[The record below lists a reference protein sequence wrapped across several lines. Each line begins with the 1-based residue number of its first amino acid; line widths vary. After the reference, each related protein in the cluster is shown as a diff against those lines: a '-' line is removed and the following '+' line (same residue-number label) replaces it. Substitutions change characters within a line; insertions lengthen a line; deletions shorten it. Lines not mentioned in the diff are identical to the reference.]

1 MQNTKENMRGYSKY
15 KNIKTA
21 DGFDSK
27 KEAKRFK
34 ELELMQ
40 RAGVIRNLTKQSPF
54 NLLPSFKDK
63 QGITE
68 RGIKYVADFVYFDI
82 EKGSLVIEDVKS
94 PFTKK
99 LPAYIIKRKLVK
111 FTYPEYLFIE
121 V

>member
-1 MQNTKENMRGYSKY
+1 MKSYSKY

-111 FTYPEYLFIE
+111 FTYPEYLFLE

>member
-1 MQNTKENMRGYSKY
+1 MIKKGNKY
-15 KNIKTA
+15 KNIKTK

-34 ELELMQ
+34 ELEMLQ
-40 RAGVIRNLTKQSPF
+40 KAGIIRNLTKQSPF
-54 NLLPSFKDK
+54 ILLPSFKDK
-63 QGITE
+63 RGNTE
-68 RGIKYVADFVYFDI
+68 KGIKYISDFVYFDI
-82 EKGSLVIEDVKS
+82 EKNSFVIEDVKS

-111 FTYPEYLFIE
+111 FTYPEYIFLE